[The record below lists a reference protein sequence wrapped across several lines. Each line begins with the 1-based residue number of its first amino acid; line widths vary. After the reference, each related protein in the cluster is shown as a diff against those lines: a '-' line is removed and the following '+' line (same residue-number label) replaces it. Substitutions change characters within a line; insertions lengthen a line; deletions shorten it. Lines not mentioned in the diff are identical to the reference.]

1 VKTLYT
7 TSSRLPYNQEYD
19 HRFIKP
25 IRHLRNK
32 TLNDFAEFMNV
43 DHSTIA
49 KLEKGQLPFTPHYES
64 KLKDAIKRLRVS
76 NVELASVRKI
86 IEMKEQRG
94 YK

>member
-1 VKTLYT
+1 MEDKN
-7 TSSRLPYNQEYD
+7 RIPYNQEFD

-32 TLNDFAEFMNV
+32 TQADFEQFMGV
-43 DHSTIA
+43 DKSTIG
-49 KLEKGQLPFTPHYES
+49 KLERGELEFTPLYHS

-76 NVELASVRKI
+76 SIEIASVRKI
-86 IEMKEQRG
+86 IEMKTQRG